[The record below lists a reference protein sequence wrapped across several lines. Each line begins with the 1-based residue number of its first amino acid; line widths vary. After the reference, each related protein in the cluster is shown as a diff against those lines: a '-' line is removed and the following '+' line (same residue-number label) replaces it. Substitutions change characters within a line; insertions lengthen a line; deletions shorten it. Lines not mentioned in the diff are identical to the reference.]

1 MLNKIREILK
11 SYTRGLVSTLANGT
25 NEIINSFLEGMIRV
39 NRTLLDTINNLWN
52 IAKRDTLFLLVF
64 ILICFI
70 LGFSATKISEWS
82 LDSTLP
88 GSFIVLTILSQPFF
102 ESVIRLYNYSKDD
115 KKKLSSHAIA
125 FFDFLKIFAVN
136 AVLII
141 VVQKILG
148 TVYASNLEALMGMG
162 GIGFL
167 TLFVTLISYS
177 LLMTLAEKRFISEE
191 DYTEKDSQEA
201 ELIKSFRSLTAEQKS
216 EIQQTI
222 NTKLDK

>member
-191 DYTEKDSQEA
+191 DYTEKDTQET
-201 ELIKSFRSLTAEQKS
+201 ELIKSFRFLTDKQKS
-216 EIQQTI
+216 EIQQSI
-222 NTKLDK
+222 NSKLDK